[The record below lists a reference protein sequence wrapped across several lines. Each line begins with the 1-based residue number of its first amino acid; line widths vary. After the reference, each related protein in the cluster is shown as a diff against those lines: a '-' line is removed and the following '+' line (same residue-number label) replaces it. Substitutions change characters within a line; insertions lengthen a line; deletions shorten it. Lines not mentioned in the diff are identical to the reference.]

1 MAASTISQYYQLL
14 GLSEQ
19 ASVEELKQ
27 AYRQKAKQLHPD
39 RNQAPEAHRDFILL
53 NEAYACLLNLKTNKR
68 PLAPD
73 RRVYEEWYRQQWYR
87 QERIRARQRA
97 QAYAQMQYEEF
108 LKSDQYKLSSSWA
121 TIGAH
126 AYFFFAIAVLVV
138 MPLVATFLFGRSG
151 LFGSLLV
158 MALTSPLTVDAVR
171 NKPELDFRLL
181 GKAVLYVM
189 QTKGFQAVAL
199 TGVNLVLLLKIGF
212 QTLLPPA
219 ALLGAFL
226 AAIGLALGVGVA
238 KWGWPPKSTHRPY
251 FYFLCLAPFVL
262 NLLFLLNFAFSRHPV
277 QETYLFSQ
285 VWQETRQGS
294 QKSTLIEL
302 QGDAYTAFPGIRVFW
317 SYRAMEGYDAITY
330 TFQEGLFGLRV
341 MTDYYFHNRQP

>member
-1 MAASTISQYYQLL
+1 VPNSSTISQYYQLL

-39 RNQAPEAHRDFILL
+39 RNQAPEAHRDFILV
-53 NEAYACLLNLKTNKR
+53 NEAYEYLLNLKTNKQ
-68 PLAPD
+68 PLEPD
-73 RRVYEEWYRQQWYR
+73 WRVYEEWYRQEWYR

-126 AYFFFAIAVLVV
+126 AYFFFAIAILVV
-138 MPLVATFLFGRSG
+138 LPLVATFLFGYSG

-158 MALTSPLTVDAVR
+158 MVLTSPLTFDAVR
-171 NKPELDFRLL
+171 DKPQLDFPML
-181 GKAVLYVM
+181 GKALLYVM
-189 QTKGFQAVAL
+189 QTGSFQALAL
-199 TGVNLVLLLKIGF
+199 TAINLVLIMKIGF
-212 QTLLPPA
+212 QTLLPPL
-219 ALLGAFL
+219 ALLGAFMGVLLL
-226 AAIGLALGVGVA
+226 AFALCQ
-238 KWGWPPKSTHRPY
+238 GWLNPKSRFRRY
-251 FYFLCLAPFVL
+251 FYIFCLAPFLL
-262 NLLFLLNFAFSRHPV
+262 NSLMLLNFTFSRQPV

-285 VWQETRQGS
+285 VWQKTRQGM

-302 QGDAYTAFPGIRVFW
+302 QGNAYDAFPGIRVFW
-317 SYRAMEGYDAITY
+317 SYSALEGYDQVTY
-330 TFQEGLFGLRV
+330 TFQEGLLGLRV
-341 MTDYYFHNRQP
+341 MTHYSFGKRQE